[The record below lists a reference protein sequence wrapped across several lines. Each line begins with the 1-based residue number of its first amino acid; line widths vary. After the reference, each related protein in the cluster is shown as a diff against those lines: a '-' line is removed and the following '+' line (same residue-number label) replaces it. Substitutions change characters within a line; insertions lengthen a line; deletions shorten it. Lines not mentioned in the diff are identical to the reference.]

1 MLLCVVGII
10 EKVELIVESIV
21 SKVLD
26 NVDIKILDLL
36 QNDAQLSNLE
46 LSKRVNLSAPAVHA
60 RIKRLEAE
68 GYIKKQVA
76 ILSHEKL
83 GFDLLCFVFMSTN
96 LHLAEKLESLEKTL
110 ESMEEVLECHCLTG
124 EYDYLLKVACKDRKG
139 LEVFIRRLNELGITK
154 IQTSLALRE
163 IKDSTVLPIQE
174 EGRL

>member
-1 MLLCVVGII
+1 VEML
-10 EKVELIVESIV
+10 V

-26 NVDIKILDLL
+26 NVDIKILDFL
-36 QNDAQLSNLE
+36 QKDAQLSNLE

-60 RIKRLEAE
+60 RIKRLETE

-76 ILSHEKL
+76 ILNHEKL

-96 LHLAEKLESLEKTL
+96 MHQAEKLTLLEDTL
-110 ESMEEVLECHCLTG
+110 KSMKEVLECHCLTG
-124 EYDYLLKVACKDRKG
+124 EYDYLLKVACKDRKE
-139 LEVFIRRLNELGITK
+139 LEMFIRKLNELGITK

-174 EGRL
+174 D

>member
-1 MLLCVVGII
+1 M
-10 EKVELIVESIV
+10 ESIV

-26 NVDIKILDLL
+26 NVDIRILDFL
-36 QNDAQLSNLE
+36 QKDAQLSNLE

-60 RIKRLEAE
+60 RIKRLESE

-76 ILSHEKL
+76 ILNHEKL

-96 LHLAEKLESLEKTL
+96 MHQAEKLESLEATL
-110 ESMEEVLECHCLTG
+110 ESMKEVLECHCLTG

-139 LEVFIRRLNELGITK
+139 LEIFIRKLNELGITK

-163 IKDSTVLPIQE
+163 IKDSTVLPIHGHE
-174 EGRL
+174 

>member
-1 MLLCVVGII
+1 M
-10 EKVELIVESIV
+10 VESIV

-26 NVDIKILDLL
+26 HTDIKILDLL
-36 QNDAQLSNLE
+36 QKDAQLSNLE

-60 RIKRLEAE
+60 RIKRLETE

-76 ILSHEKL
+76 ILNHEKL

-96 LHLAEKLESLEKTL
+96 MHQAEKLESLEKTL

-139 LEVFIRRLNELGITK
+139 LEIFIRKLNELGITK

-163 IKDSTVLPIQE
+163 IKDSTVLPIQ
-174 EGRL
+174 G

>member
-1 MLLCVVGII
+1 M
-10 EKVELIVESIV
+10 ESIV

-96 LHLAEKLESLEKTL
+96 LHQAEKLESLEKTL

-139 LEVFIRRLNELGITK
+139 LEMFIRRLNELGITK

>member
-1 MLLCVVGII
+1 M
-10 EKVELIVESIV
+10 ESIV

-26 NVDIKILDLL
+26 NVDIRILDLL
-36 QNDAQLSNLE
+36 QKDAQLSNLE

-60 RIKRLEAE
+60 RIKRLESE

-76 ILSHEKL
+76 ILNHEKL

-96 LHLAEKLESLEKTL
+96 MHQAEKLESLEATL
-110 ESMEEVLECHCLTG
+110 ESMKEVLECHCLTG

-139 LEVFIRRLNELGITK
+139 LEIFIRKLNELGITK

-163 IKDSTVLPIQE
+163 IKDSTVLPIHGHE
-174 EGRL
+174 